1 MSRLPPLH
9 PRRAAGLTGLLSA
22 AALLVALKSST
33 APPPH
38 LVTLGASPPSA
49 RTAPAVSG
57 PAGRTAAPRRTVL
70 GAPVDV
76 GYGTV
81 QVRVHLSGSRIVKV
95 TAVQL
100 PTGGQSSDISA
111 YAGPVLRR
119 EVLAAQSASIDVVS
133 GGSYTSDGYARSVQS
148 ALDAGRR

>member
-1 MSRLPPLH
+1 MSPLPTLH
-9 PRRAAGLTGLLSA
+9 PRRAAGLTGLLSV

-38 LVTLGASPPSA
+38 KVTLGGSPSSPSTTSTA
-49 RTAPAVSG
+49 RSSTG
-57 PAGRTAAPRRTVL
+57 PAARRRTVL

-81 QVRVHLSGSRIVKV
+81 QVRMRWSGSRIVEV

-100 PTGGQSSDISA
+100 PAGGRSSDITA

-119 EVLAAQSASIDVVS
+119 EVLTAQSASIDVVS
-133 GGSYTSDGYARSVQS
+133 GASYTSDGYARSVQS
-148 ALDAGRR
+148 ALDAARR